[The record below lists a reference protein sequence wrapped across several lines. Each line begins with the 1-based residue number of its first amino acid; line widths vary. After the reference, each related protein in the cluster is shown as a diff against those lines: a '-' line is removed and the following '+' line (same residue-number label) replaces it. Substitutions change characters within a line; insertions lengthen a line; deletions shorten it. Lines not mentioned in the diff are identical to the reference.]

1 MRQTCFHGIVEIFLE
16 AKARMFN
23 HGSANPLWG
32 LLFSGPSKELEE
44 AGSIRKQQQ
53 RNMKQQETKQPL
65 NVELALASGSDNA
78 GVRVS
83 SASTHFYCTRFVL
96 PASASISQFRLALKE
111 WHFVVGAHIKDAC
124 RRCRLPLC
132 LSWWAVL
139 VGCLGGRLRAE
150 VLRAMFMSACGR
162 LWALLRGAC
171 GRMWATRTEVLQ
183 CLRALVGSTVASV
196 GVPLGGCF

>member
-1 MRQTCFHGIVEIFLE
+1 MESLVFQG
-16 AKARMFN
+16 KY
-23 HGSANPLWG
+23 SANPLWG

-111 WHFVVGAHIKDAC
+111 WHFVVGAHFKDAC
-124 RRCRLPLC
+124 RRCWLPLC

-139 VGCLGGRLRAE
+139 VD
-150 VLRAMFMSACGR
+150 ACGR
-162 LWALLRGAC
+162 KSC
-171 GRMWATRTEVLQ
+171 GR
-183 CLRALVGSTVASV
+183 CS
-196 GVPLGGCF
+196 

>member
-1 MRQTCFHGIVEIFLE
+1 MGWWGGFSGWLRGCRGGWGFPTVQKNVHGQTTKPQAGLTY
-16 AKARMFN
+16 
-23 HGSANPLWG
+23 SANPLWG

-53 RNMKQQETKQPL
+53 RNMKQQETKQPW
-65 NVELALASGSDNA
+65 NVELALA
-78 GVRVS
+78 RVS

-111 WHFVVGAHIKDAC
+111 WHFVVGAHFKDAC

-139 VGCLGGRLRAE
+139 VD
-150 VLRAMFMSACGR
+150 ACGR
-162 LWALLRGAC
+162 KSC
-171 GRMWATRTEVLQ
+171 GR
-183 CLRALVGSTVASV
+183 CS
-196 GVPLGGCF
+196 

>member
-1 MRQTCFHGIVEIFLE
+1 MAYYVCDGTLGQQI
-16 AKARMFN
+16 
-23 HGSANPLWG
+23 SPANPLWG

-83 SASTHFYCTRFVL
+83 SASTRFYCTRFVL

-111 WHFVVGAHIKDAC
+111 WHFVVGAHFKDAC
-124 RRCRLPLC
+124 RRSRLPLC

-139 VGCLGGRLRAE
+139 VD
-150 VLRAMFMSACGR
+150 ACGR
-162 LWALLRGAC
+162 KSC
-171 GRMWATRTEVLQ
+171 GR
-183 CLRALVGSTVASV
+183 CS
-196 GVPLGGCF
+196 